1 MSAYPNYV
9 ILWLVNSCKHSF
21 MNTPKPTVTSKD
33 VAKLAGV
40 SQSTVS
46 RVFVPGSSVAE
57 KTKQKVF
64 EAAKALNYRPN
75 AFARSLTTN
84 ESKLIGLVFP
94 DADYPIHMK
103 TLQLISS
110 ELQKKGYSAVLIPW
124 QIDGDAQHSIPN
136 IFQYRVDGVIAA
148 SATFNKSL
156 YEECEEFNI
165 PIVQY
170 ARVVEGTKSSHVVS
184 DNYAAGQTAAQHFHK
199 HGVKSAIYLTG
210 NIPTF
215 TNDERKTGF
224 CTEYENLTGQHA
236 RVVEADYDYI
246 DSLEKIRALLS
257 EDNKIDAIFCATD
270 NLAMAVMDVA
280 RIEFGL
286 HIPEDLQVIGFD
298 NIPQTEWLSYQLTTF
313 KQDFERLARESVKII
328 VDHIIQRDSSLV
340 KLMLP
345 VKFIERNTTKKIIG
359 PE

>member
-1 MSAYPNYV
+1 
-9 ILWLVNSCKHSF
+9 
-21 MNTPKPTVTSKD
+21 MNPAKQTVTSKD

-46 RVFVPGSSVAE
+46 RVFVPGSSVSE

-110 ELQKKGYSAVLIPW
+110 ELQKQGYSAVLIPW
-124 QIDGDAQHSIPN
+124 QVDDEDNHSIPN

-170 ARVVEGTKSSHVVS
+170 ARVVEGTKSSYVIS
-184 DNYAAGQTAAQHFHK
+184 DNYEAGQQAAQLLHK
-199 HGVKSAIYLTG
+199 SGVKNAVYLTG
-210 NIPTF
+210 EVPTF
-215 TNDERKTGF
+215 TNDERQSGF
-224 CTEYENLTGQHA
+224 CSEFEDLFTNDERQSGFCSEFEDLTSNTP
-236 RVVEADYDYI
+236 RIVEATYDYAS
-246 DSLEKIRALLS
+246 SLDKIREILADKNRP
-257 EDNKIDAIFCATD
+257 EAVFCATD
-270 NLAMAVMDVA
+270 NLAMAVMDIA
-280 RIEFGL
+280 RIECEL
-286 HIPEDLQVIGFD
+286 SIPQDLQVIGFD

-313 KQDFERLARESVKII
+313 RQDFRRLARECVKII
-328 VDHIIQRDSSLV
+328 VDQINTKNGSLV
-340 KLMLP
+340 KMMVP
-345 VKFIERNTTKKIIG
+345 VKLIERQTTKA
-359 PE
+359 

>member
-1 MSAYPNYV
+1 MTN
-9 ILWLVNSCKHSF
+9 
-21 MNTPKPTVTSKD
+21 PKSTVTSKD

-46 RVFVPGSSVAE
+46 RVFVPGSSVSE
-57 KTKQKVF
+57 KTKQKVY

-84 ESKLIGLVFP
+84 ESKLIGVVFP

-103 TLQLISS
+103 TLQLIST
-110 ELQKKGYSAVLIPW
+110 ELQKQGYATVLIPW
-124 QIDGDAQHSIPN
+124 KIDGEDNHSIPN

-184 DNYAAGQTAAQHFHK
+184 DNYAAGQQAAQHFQEV
-199 HGVKSAIYLTG
+199 GVQSAVYLTG
-210 NIPTF
+210 NVPTY
-215 TNDERKTGF
+215 TNSEREQGF
-224 CTEYENLTGQHA
+224 SSEFEELSGTQV
-236 RVVEADYDYI
+236 RIVEADYDYQE
-246 DSLEKIRALLS
+246 SLDTIRHLLAS
-257 EDNKIDAIFCATD
+257 DESPDGIFCATD

-280 RIEFGL
+280 RCELGL
-286 HIPEDLQVIGFD
+286 NVPDDLQVIGFD
-298 NIPQTEWLSYQLTTF
+298 DIPQAQWLNYQLTTF
-313 KQDFERLARESVKII
+313 SQDFKRLARESVKVI
-328 VDHIIQRDSSLV
+328 VSQIQEENKSLV
-340 KLMLP
+340 KMMVPARL
-345 VKFIERNTTKKIIG
+345 VIRETTKKQ
-359 PE
+359 

>member
-1 MSAYPNYV
+1 M
-9 ILWLVNSCKHSF
+9 NSVKQ
-21 MNTPKPTVTSKD
+21 TITSKD

-46 RVFVPGSSVAE
+46 RVFIAGSAVSE
-57 KTKQKVF
+57 KTKTKVY

-110 ELQKKGYSAVLIPW
+110 ELQQLGYSAVLIPW
-124 QIDGDAQHSIPN
+124 MVDDNDQHSIPN

-148 SATFNKSL
+148 SATLNRSL
-156 YEECEEFNI
+156 YDECEKFNI

-170 ARVVEGTKSSHVVS
+170 ARVVEGTKSSYVIS
-184 DNYAAGQTAAQHFHK
+184 DNYSAGQMAAQYFYQS
-199 HGVKSAIYLTG
+199 GVNSAAYLTG
-210 NIPTF
+210 NVPTF
-215 TNDERKTGF
+215 TNDEREQGF
-224 CTEYENLTGQHA
+224 CSEFKALTGHLPI
-236 RVVEADYDYI
+236 VIEANYDYCHSI
-246 DSLEKIRALLS
+246 KDIRQLLKQ
-257 EDNKIDAIFCATD
+257 DNRPEAIFCATD

-280 RIEFGL
+280 RFECNL
-286 HIPEDLQVIGFD
+286 TIPEDLQVIGFD

-313 KQDFERLARESVKII
+313 KQDFKRLAQEAVKII
-328 VDHIIQRDSSLV
+328 VDQVQHDNNSFIKLMIPASLV
-340 KLMLP
+340 
-345 VKFIERNTTKKIIG
+345 ERKTTKIRCV
-359 PE
+359 

>member
-1 MSAYPNYV
+1 MQFDQTR
-9 ILWLVNSCKHSF
+9 ITF
-21 MNTPKPTVTSKD
+21 MNSNKTAVTSKD

-46 RVFVPGSSVAE
+46 RVFVPGSSVSE
-57 KTKQKVF
+57 KTKHKVF

-110 ELQKKGYSAVLIPW
+110 ELQKMGYSAVLIPW
-124 QIDGDAQHSIPN
+124 QVDNDNNHSIPN

-156 YEECEEFNI
+156 YEECEEFKI
-165 PIVQY
+165 PVVQF
-170 ARVVEGTKSSHVVS
+170 ARVVEGTKSSYVIS
-184 DNYAAGQTAAQHFHK
+184 DNYEAGQQAAQLLHEI
-199 HGVKSAIYLTG
+199 GVVDAAYLTG
-210 NIPTF
+210 EVPTF
-215 TNDERKTGF
+215 TNDERQSGF
-224 CTEYENLTGQHA
+224 CSEFESLTGKMP
-236 RVVEADYDYI
+236 RLYEATYDYTS
-246 DSLEKIRALLS
+246 SLEKIRNILADKNRP
-257 EDNKIDAIFCATD
+257 EAIFCATD

-280 RIEFGL
+280 RIEYGL
-286 HIPEDLQVIGFD
+286 RIPEDLNVIGFD

-313 KQDFERLARESVKII
+313 RQDFRRLARECVKII
-328 VDHIIQRDSSLV
+328 VDQINNKDDSLV
-340 KLMLP
+340 RMMVPTRL
-345 VKFIERNTTKKIIG
+345 VKRNTTK
-359 PE
+359 

>member
-1 MSAYPNYV
+1 M
-9 ILWLVNSCKHSF
+9 NSTKQ
-21 MNTPKPTVTSKD
+21 TVTSKD

-46 RVFVPGSSVAE
+46 RVFIPGSSVSE
-57 KTKQKVF
+57 KTKQKVY

-110 ELQKKGYSAVLIPW
+110 ELQKLGYSAVLIPW
-124 QIDGDAQHSIPN
+124 QVDDKENHSIPN

-170 ARVVEGTKSSHVVS
+170 ARVVEGTKSSYVIS
-184 DNYAAGQTAAQHFHK
+184 DNYEAGQQAAQLLVDC
-199 HGVKSAIYLTG
+199 GVKHPVYLTG
-210 NIPTF
+210 EVPTF
-215 TNDERKTGF
+215 TNDERHKGF
-224 CTEYENLTGQHA
+224 SSEFEDLTGTLPQ
-236 RVVEADYDYI
+236 VVEANYDYTAAL
-246 DSLEKIRALLS
+246 DDIRQLLKKN
-257 EDNKIDAIFCATD
+257 DRPDAVFCATD
-270 NLAMAVMDVA
+270 NLAMALMDVA
-280 RIEFGL
+280 RYEINL
-286 HIPEDLQVIGFD
+286 RIPQDLQVIGFD

-313 KQDFERLARESVKII
+313 RQDFKRLARESVKIV
-328 VDHIIQRDSSLV
+328 VDQINEQNTSMVKMMVPV
-340 KLMLP
+340 KLL
-345 VKFIERNTTKKIIG
+345 ERNTTSR
-359 PE
+359 

>member
-1 MSAYPNYV
+1 
-9 ILWLVNSCKHSF
+9 
-21 MNTPKPTVTSKD
+21 MNPAKQTVTSKD

-46 RVFVPGSSVAE
+46 RVFVPGSSVSE

-110 ELQKKGYSAVLIPW
+110 ELQKQGYSAVLIPW
-124 QIDGDAQHSIPN
+124 QVDDEDNHSIPN

-170 ARVVEGTKSSHVVS
+170 ARVVEGTKSSYVIS
-184 DNYAAGQTAAQHFHK
+184 DNYEAGQQAAQLLHK
-199 HGVKSAIYLTG
+199 SGVKNAVYLTG
-210 NIPTF
+210 EVPTF
-215 TNDERKTGF
+215 TNDERQSGF
-224 CTEYENLTGQHA
+224 FSEFEDLTSNTP
-236 RVVEADYDYI
+236 RIVEATYDYAS
-246 DSLEKIRALLS
+246 SLDKIREILADKNRP
-257 EDNKIDAIFCATD
+257 EAVFCATD
-270 NLAMAVMDVA
+270 NLAMAVMDIA
-280 RIEFGL
+280 RIECGL
-286 HIPEDLQVIGFD
+286 SIPQDLQVIGFD

-313 KQDFERLARESVKII
+313 RQDFRRLARECVKII
-328 VDHIIQRDSSLV
+328 VDQINTKNGSLV
-340 KLMLP
+340 KMMVP
-345 VKFIERNTTKKIIG
+345 VKLIERQTTKA
-359 PE
+359 

>member
-1 MSAYPNYV
+1 M
-9 ILWLVNSCKHSF
+9 NSD
-21 MNTPKPTVTSKD
+21 KPTVTSKD

-46 RVFVPGSSVAE
+46 RVFVPGSSVSE
-57 KTKQKVF
+57 KTKQKVYS
-64 EAAKALNYRPN
+64 AAKTLHYRPN

-110 ELQKKGYSAVLIPW
+110 ELQNNGYSAVLIPW
-124 QIDGDAQHSIPN
+124 QVDNLNSHSISN

-156 YEECEEFNI
+156 YKECEEFNI

-170 ARVVEGTKSSHVVS
+170 ARVVEGTKSSYVIS
-184 DNYAAGQTAAQHFHK
+184 DNYEAGQQAAQLLHK
-199 HGVKSAIYLTG
+199 NNIKKAVYLTG

-215 TNDERKTGF
+215 TNNERRNGF
-224 CTEYENLTGQHA
+224 CSEFYALTKQQVHII
-236 RVVEADYDYI
+236 EATYDYI
-246 DSLEKIRALLS
+246 GSLEAIRLLLK
-257 EDNKIDAIFCATD
+257 EENRPEAIFCATD
-270 NLAMAVMDVA
+270 NLAMAVMDIA
-280 RIEFGL
+280 RFEYDL
-286 HIPEDLQVIGFD
+286 QIPQDIQVIGFD

-313 KQDFERLARESVKII
+313 RQDFLRLARESVKII
-328 VDHIIQRDSSLV
+328 VEQINNKDDSVVKMMVPV
-340 KLMLP
+340 KL
-345 VKFIERNTTKKIIG
+345 IERHTTKSS
-359 PE
+359 

>member
-1 MSAYPNYV
+1 MDPLKTTTMS
-9 ILWLVNSCKHSF
+9 KTT
-21 MNTPKPTVTSKD
+21 NTSKMMESPHGAVTSKD

-64 EAAKALNYRPN
+64 AAAKELNYRPN

-103 TLQLISS
+103 TLQLISA
-110 ELQKKGYSAVLIPW
+110 ELQTQGYSTVLIPW
-124 QIDGDAQHSIPN
+124 QVDAQDNHSIPN

-156 YEECEEFNI
+156 YEECSEFNI

-170 ARVVEGTKSSHVVS
+170 ARVVEGTQTNYVIS
-184 DNYAAGQTAAQHFHK
+184 DNYDAGQQAAQLFHEL
-199 HGVKSAIYLTG
+199 GVKHPVYLTG
-210 NIPTF
+210 EVPTL
-215 TNDERKTGF
+215 TNTERQLGF
-224 CTEYENLTGQHA
+224 CSELKNLNGTTPQ
-236 RVVEADYDYI
+236 VVQATFDYC
-246 DSLEKIRALLS
+246 DSLDTIRQLFS
-257 EDNKIDAIFCATD
+257 KKQQPDAVFCATD

-280 RIEFGL
+280 RTEFNL
-286 HIPEDLQVIGFD
+286 QIPQDLKVIGFD
-298 NIPQTEWLSYQLTTF
+298 DIPQAKWLNYQLTTF
-313 KQDFERLARESVKII
+313 RQDFNRLARESIKII
-328 VDHIIQRDSSLV
+328 VDQINNKNSSRI
-340 KLMLP
+340 KMMLP
-345 VKFIERNTTKKIIG
+345 VKLVKRSTT
-359 PE
+359 

>member
-1 MSAYPNYV
+1 
-9 ILWLVNSCKHSF
+9 
-21 MNTPKPTVTSKD
+21 MNNPKQTVTSKD
-33 VAKLAGV
+33 VAKLANV

-46 RVFVPGSSVAE
+46 RVFIPGSSVSE

-103 TLQLISS
+103 TLQLISN
-110 ELQKKGYSAVLIPW
+110 ELQKQGYSAVLIPW
-124 QIDGDAQHSIPN
+124 QIDGNDNHLIPN

-184 DNYAAGQTAAQHFHK
+184 DNYAAGQLAAQYFNK
-199 HGVKSAIYLTG
+199 RSVKSAVYLTG
-210 NIPTF
+210 NVPTY
-215 TNDERKTGF
+215 TNGERQIGF
-224 CTEYENLTGQHA
+224 CSEFLALTGKDA
-236 RVVEADYDYI
+236 KIIEADYDYL
-246 DSLEKIRALLS
+246 DSLETIRKLFS
-257 EDNKIDAIFCATD
+257 EKSQPEAIFCATD

-280 RIEFGL
+280 RLEFNL
-286 HIPEDLQVIGFD
+286 RIPKDLQVIGFD
-298 NIPQTEWLSYQLTTF
+298 NIPQTEWLNYQLTTF
-313 KQDFERLARESVKII
+313 KQDFTRLARESVRII
-328 VDHIIQRDSSLV
+328 IDQINGNNSSLV
-340 KLMLP
+340 KLIIPAQL
-345 VKFIERNTTKKIIG
+345 IERKTTK
-359 PE
+359 

>member
-1 MSAYPNYV
+1 
-9 ILWLVNSCKHSF
+9 
-21 MNTPKPTVTSKD
+21 MNIEKQTVTSKD

-110 ELQKKGYSAVLIPW
+110 ELQKQGYSAVLIPW
-124 QIDGDAQHSIPN
+124 QFDGQDSHSIPN

-156 YEECEEFNI
+156 YEECAEFNI
-165 PIVQY
+165 PVVQY
-170 ARVVEGTKSSHVVS
+170 ARVVEGTKSSYVIS
-184 DNYAAGQTAAQHFHK
+184 DNYEAGQQAAQHLHEK
-199 HGVKSAIYLTG
+199 GVKSSVYLTG
-210 NIPTF
+210 EVPTF
-215 TNDERKTGF
+215 TNGERENGF
-224 CTEYENLTGQHA
+224 CSEFEELTGNLP
-236 RVVEADYDYI
+236 RVIEASYDYDGA
-246 DSLEKIRALLS
+246 LEEIRKLMADPS
-257 EDNKIDAIFCATD
+257 RPESVFCATD

-280 RIEFGL
+280 RLEFGL
-286 HIPEDLQVIGFD
+286 RIPEDLKVLGFD
-298 NIPQTEWLSYQLTTF
+298 NIPQAEWLSYQLTTF
-313 KQDFERLARESVKII
+313 RQDFKRLARESVKVI
-328 VDHIIQRDSSLV
+328 VDQINDKNSSVV
-340 KLMLP
+340 KMMVP
-345 VKFIERNTTKKIIG
+345 AKIVERKTTQSN
-359 PE
+359 